1 MKQYSAQPT
10 AYLDRLCGE
19 QIEKLPETMK
29 ALSQWYGLFVFF
41 PVMQQQAQ
49 KNTAG
54 IIAGFKCK
62 QRGNMKK
69 YRTKNP
75 AYLRR
80 DCSYKWWRRGELN
93 PSWSTASPFYCAV
106 LPVIWQVL
114 LHFSWWVTAGDFHDL
129 VDIIYQI
136 STKSIANKRQKHSGI
151 CLIYIFII

>member
-19 QIEKLPETMK
+19 QIEKLPEAMK
-29 ALSQWYGLFVFF
+29 ALSQLYGLFVFF

-75 AYLRR
+75 AYFRR
-80 DCSYKWWRRGELN
+80 DFSYKWWRRGELN
-93 PSWSTASPFYCAV
+93 PCPKAHPQGFLRAQFV
-106 LPVIWQVL
+106 
-114 LHFSWWVTAGDFHDL
+114 
-129 VDIIYQI
+129 
-136 STKSIANKRQKHSGI
+136 N
-151 CLIYIFII
+151 